1 MDLFTEMAES
11 DGLDID
17 ELHPILWIKAAQGEL
32 SVNYALLHL
41 DPKFPAISLPVLKK
55 IEQMVQD
62 GVEEAVQLDLKRT
75 REAIEKHLD
84 DEDLQVEVICRAVGL
99 SRSHFH
105 RKLKALTGQSATAFI
120 RAHRLQRAADLLAG
134 GYGNVTEV
142 AFAVGF
148 QSLSYFARCFR
159 EQYGVAPSEFS
170 RGDR

>member
-1 MDLFTEMAES
+1 MATIYA
-11 DGLDID
+11 GRVANLA
-17 ELHPILWIKAAQGEL
+17 PAAM
-32 SVNYALLHL
+32 
-41 DPKFPAISLPVLKK
+41 PVVSADDRFL
-55 IEQMVQD
+55 QR
-62 GVEEAVQLDLKRT
+62 A